1 MRPDSSNPSRR
12 LFLLRSAKAAG
23 LTALTLAMCR
33 GTAVAGKAA
42 KDDVIYQDSGRNGNS
57 CAQCRFF
64 SPDKQNPNDGT
75 CLLVAGLISREG
87 WCAVFSPKAADQ
99 H

>member
-12 LFLLRSAKAAG
+12 LFLVRSAKAAG
-23 LTALTLAMCR
+23 LSVLTLAMSR
-33 GTAVAGKAA
+33 GTALAGKAA
-42 KDDVIYQDSGRNGNS
+42 KSDVMYRDHGRDGKN

-75 CLLVAGLISREG
+75 CLIVAGLISREG
-87 WCAVFSPKAADQ
+87 WCVVFSPKAADP